1 MHTKVSVLI
10 AVALTLGSTS
20 AVLAQGNGDGGPFDA
35 GGFHGS
41 GFGGEDHRGADFNWK
56 AYQSGG
62 LQGDAINA
70 NKKLFRHLPAK
81 VTERTR
87 RRKKPMLTAGSQ

>member
-1 MHTKVSVLI
+1 MRTKVSVVI

-41 GFGGEDHRGADFNWK
+41 GFGGEDHHGADFK
-56 AYQSGG
+56 
-62 LQGDAINA
+62 I
-70 NKKLFRHLPAK
+70 R
-81 VTERTR
+81 
-87 RRKKPMLTAGSQ
+87 

>member
-20 AVLAQGNGDGGPFDA
+20 AALAQGNGDGGPFDA

-41 GFGGEDHRGADFNWK
+41 GFGGEDHRGADFNRK
-56 AYQSGG
+56 AYQRGG
-62 LQGDAINA
+62 FQGNAINA
-70 NKKLFRHLPAK
+70 TDCSSLLKSRSEPDYQ
-81 VTERTR
+81 R
-87 RRKKPMLTAGSQ
+87 SQC

>member
-1 MHTKVSVLI
+1 MRTKVSVVI

-41 GFGGEDHRGADFNWK
+41 GFGGEDHHGADFNRN
-56 AYQSGG
+56 AYRRGAFP
-62 LQGDAINA
+62 GDAINV
-70 NKKLFRHLPAK
+70 NKKLFRHGTVHPC
-81 VTERTR
+81 
-87 RRKKPMLTAGSQ
+87 